1 MSNLSN
7 TRKIINKYSNSDED
21 IKKYSFSDGEIVI
34 STLKN
39 NEGIYIKNE
48 EDALVKIGEIDNSRV
63 EALVNEI
70 MANSGIPK
78 HQDLSESD
86 YKTLINEGK
95 VIIKNDDGEDV
106 EVIYDENVYYMVYED
121 DEVEE

>member
-21 IKKYSFSDGEIVI
+21 IKNYSFSDGEIVI

-70 MANSGIPK
+70 MAESGVPK

-86 YKTLINEGK
+86 YKTLIDKGEVTLK
-95 VIIKNDDGEDV
+95 DGTKIV
-106 EVIYDENVYYMVYED
+106 YDENVYYMVYED
-121 DEVEE
+121 DEDDEVEE

>member
-21 IKKYSFSDGEIVI
+21 IKNYSFSDGEIVI

-70 MANSGIPK
+70 MAESGVPK

-95 VIIKNDDGEDV
+95 VTIKNDNGEDV
-106 EVIYDENVYYMVYED
+106 EVIYDENVYYMIYED